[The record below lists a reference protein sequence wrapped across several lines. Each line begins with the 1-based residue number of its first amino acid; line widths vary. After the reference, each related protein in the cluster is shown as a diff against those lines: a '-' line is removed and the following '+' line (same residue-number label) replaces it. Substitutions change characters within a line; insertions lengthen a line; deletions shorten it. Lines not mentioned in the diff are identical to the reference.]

1 MPRVLIIANGELDA
15 GTAQRLK
22 TAAQDRLIAVDGGAN
37 HCRALGLLPDL
48 IVGDLDSLLPETL
61 AHFTRAGIPIERHP
75 VHKNETDLELALLG
89 AVRQGAECILLAG
102 ALGGRLDMAL
112 SNVLLLTQPHLRQV
126 RVELWEAQRTT
137 WLLRPPG
144 EVVHGQPGDTLSL
157 LPLQGDATGLRTE
170 GLAYPLRDETL
181 FFGQTRGL
189 SNVFAA
195 SLARIQLEAGLL
207 LAVHSIGRA

>member
-1 MPRVLIIANGELDA
+1 
-15 GTAQRLK
+15 
-22 TAAQDRLIAVDGGAN
+22 
-37 HCRALGLLPDL
+37 
-48 IVGDLDSLLPETL
+48 VGDLDSLLPETL
-61 AHFTRAGIPIERHP
+61 AHFTRAGTLIERHP
-75 VHKNETDLELALLG
+75 VHKDETDLELALLG

-102 ALGGRLDMAL
+102 ALGGRLDMTL
-112 SNVLLLTQPHLRQV
+112 SSVLLLTHPLLRQV

-144 EVVHGQPGDTLSL
+144 EGIQGQPGDTLSL
-157 LPLQGDATGLRTE
+157 LPLAGDATGLQTE

-195 SLARIQLEAGLL
+195 PLARIQLSGGLL
-207 LAVHSIGRA
+207 LAVHTLGSA